1 MTAATIAR
9 PTTHKSVLAVAA
21 AAALGGFL
29 FCFDTAIVNGA
40 GDAIQHVF
48 HLGPSAKGFV
58 VSSALLGCV
67 VGAWFAGPLADRLGR
82 IRTMVIAATIFLLSA
97 VGSALSFSAW
107 ELTAW
112 RVFAD
117 RLGRIRTMVIAAT
130 IFLLSAVG
138 SA

>member
-29 FCFDTAIVNGA
+29 FGFDTAIVNGA
-40 GDAIQHVF
+40 GDAIQPVF
-48 HLGPSAKGFV
+48 PLGPSPKGFV

-82 IRTMVIAATIFLLSA
+82 IRTMAIAAALLLVSA
-97 VGSALSFSAW
+97 GGSGLC
-107 ELTAW
+107 LC
-112 RVFAD
+112 RP
-117 RLGRIRTMVIAAT
+117 
-130 IFLLSAVG
+130 
-138 SA
+138 